1 MLVVFLNSMNNNRFA
16 ALFVSLLSFV
26 GLSSLQ
32 GQNLAVSI
40 QVQNHPTCFQPT
52 GGQLSASALGGTAPY
67 TFQWFPGGVS
77 GATVLNLGQGTY
89 RVRVT
94 DAAGDT
100 ASSSLYLTKTSGIQ
114 IQLTQSQSVLCYG
127 GNTGS
132 LTALA
137 TGTAA
142 AFSYRWIGPDAGTSG
157 ANRIGSALQLA
168 ANANGNVRIAS
179 WDPIAGICAV
189 PGRCSDGWLAG
200 NYAVVLSANAPVVR
214 SEPLQMEVAETA
226 ERYPL
231 PPPSRL
237 WFVVVDSANTAAAA
251 GEKSLTVARQSRTT
265 SNPSIFTWKGKWAV
279 GLFGLGD
286 PAVGEAV
293 AGIVQEDLPRAVFGR
308 DDRRYE
314 SFQEWSNWTKDPEV
328 VASLVAWRRANP
340 ARNVRLL
347 VYGTTENTTTNR
359 TQFNAFVAQLN
370 EQLQRER
377 LEPFALV
384 FERLDPHAE
393 SCADGCEHANKPYN
407 RLVLLV
413 TKPQ

>member
-1 MLVVFLNSMNNNRFA
+1 MSVAWALPRYSLELNAYPNRDLAVQAAQKLLVQEPTMQLELVARSGLWSLELPVQGDEENARFFQKDWYQRGFKSVRWLDYGA
-16 ALFVSLLSFV
+16 PRT
-26 GLSSLQ
+26 GERI
-32 GQNLAVSI
+32 NLA
-40 QVQNHPTCFQPT
+40 
-52 GGQLSASALGGTAPY
+52 SAAEPSA
-67 TFQWFPGGVS
+67 QGV
-77 GATVLNLGQGTY
+77 L
-89 RVRVT
+89 
-94 DAAGDT
+94 
-100 ASSSLYLTKTSGIQ
+100 
-114 IQLTQSQSVLCYG
+114 
-127 GNTGS
+127 
-132 LTALA
+132 
-137 TGTAA
+137 
-142 AFSYRWIGPDAGTSG
+142 WIGPDAGTSG
-157 ANRIGSALQLA
+157 ANRIGSALQRA

-237 WFVVVDSANTAAAA
+237 WFVVVDSANTAAEA

-293 AGIVQEDLPRAVFGR
+293 AGIVQEDLPLAVFGR

-347 VYGTTENTTTNR
+347 VYGTTESSGSNR
-359 TQFNAFVAQLN
+359 AQFNAFVAQLN